1 MQPRRI
7 RGAHA
12 RLGRDGRVRPVDI
25 STGRRRAAEFI
36 RANPDASLRQVAKV
50 VGVSPGT
57 VRDVRER
64 LRKGLDP
71 VPAGARNPGR
81 SVRAAGA
88 PRRLPDRVAP
98 ESQRERLRN
107 LARDPA
113 LRHTTVGREVIRW
126 LDVHLIGTEDWADLL
141 DAVPPHCAYLIAEMA
156 LDCAAA
162 WRELAGALERR
173 IQTTGEVG
181 PGGAGGAPE
190 TTVRAGG

>member
-1 MQPRRI
+1 L
-7 RGAHA
+7 HA

-50 VGVSPGT
+50 AGVSPGT

-71 VPAGARNPGR
+71 VPAGARNPGG

-173 IQTTGEVG
+173 IQATGEVD

-190 TTVRAGG
+190 TTVRAGR